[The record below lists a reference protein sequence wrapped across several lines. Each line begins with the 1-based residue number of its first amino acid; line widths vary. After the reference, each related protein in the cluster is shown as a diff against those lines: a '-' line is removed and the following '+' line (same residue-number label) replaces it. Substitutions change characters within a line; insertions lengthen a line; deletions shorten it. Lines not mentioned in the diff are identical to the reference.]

1 MSVDAKTV
9 MKLRRETGAGMMDCK
24 KALVETEGNFDK
36 AKDLLRAKGMKDA
49 AKKGGRKVSHGVM
62 GVYVHHDKKLAA
74 LVEVL
79 CETDF
84 VAMNEKF
91 QELARSLAMH
101 CAAANPAPQYLTRDE
116 VPADIVE
123 REAAI
128 FREQVKDKPE
138 QIQDKIVAGKLDSF
152 FAECVL
158 LDQEYAMDKS
168 MGSINDV
175 LTHAKSKAG
184 FGENT
189 VIRRFSRWSI
199 GDDIAVPGGEDA
211 DDSDE

>member
-9 MKLRRETGAGMMDCK
+9 MMLRRETSAGMMDCK
-24 KALVETEGNFDK
+24 KALMETNGDFEK
-36 AKDLLRAKGMKDA
+36 AKDLIRATLGKQA
-49 AKKGGRKVSHGVM
+49 QKKAGRKVSHGVM

-91 QELARSLAMH
+91 QALARNLAMH
-101 CAAANPAPQYLTRDE
+101 CAAASPAPTYLTREE
-116 VPADIVE
+116 VPAEIVE
-123 REAAI
+123 RETAI

-138 QIQDKIVAGKLDSF
+138 QIQDKIVQGKLNSF
-152 FAECVL
+152 YAEHVL

-168 MGSINDV
+168 MGSVNDV

-189 VIRRFSRWSI
+189 VIRRFARWTIADEIAIPGVS
-199 GDDIAVPGGEDA
+199 DDASE
-211 DDSDE
+211 E

>member
-1 MSVDAKTV
+1 MTVDAKTV
-9 MKLRRETGAGMMDCK
+9 MKLRRETSAGMMDCK
-24 KALVETEGNFDK
+24 KALVESGGDFEK
-36 AKDLLRAKGMKDA
+36 AKDLIRAQLGKQA
-49 AKKGGRKVSHGVM
+49 QKKGGRAVEHGVM

-74 LVEVL
+74 MVELL

-84 VAMNEKF
+84 VALNEKF
-91 QELARSLAMH
+91 QTLARNLAMH
-101 CAAANPAPQYLTRDE
+101 CAAASPSPQYLTREE
-116 VPADIVE
+116 VPADVVA

-138 QIQDKIVAGKLDSF
+138 QIQDKIVQGKINSF
-152 FAECVL
+152 YAECVL
-158 LDQEYAMDKS
+158 LDQEYAMDKT
-168 MGSINDV
+168 MGSVSDV

-199 GDDIAVPGGEDA
+199 GDEIATPGA
-211 DDSDE
+211 SDEASEE

>member
-9 MKLRRETGAGMMDCK
+9 MKLRSETSAGMMDCK
-24 KALVETEGNFDK
+24 KALVETDGNFEK
-36 AKDLLRAKGMKDA
+36 AKDLIRAQLGKQA
-49 AKKGGRKVSHGVM
+49 QKKGGRKTSEGVM

-74 LVEVL
+74 MVEVL

-84 VAMNEKF
+84 VAMNDKF
-91 QELARSLAMH
+91 QALARNLAMH
-101 CAAANPAPQYLTRDE
+101 CAAASPAPQYLTREE
-116 VPADIVE
+116 VPADVVE
-123 REAAI
+123 RESAI

-138 QIQDKIVAGKLDSF
+138 QIQDKIVAGKLNSF

-168 MGSINDV
+168 MGSISDV

-199 GDDIAVPGGEDA
+199 ADDIATPGASEEA
-211 DDSDE
+211 SEE

>member
-9 MKLRRETGAGMMDCK
+9 MKLRSETSAGMMDCK
-24 KALVETEGNFDK
+24 KALVETDGNFEK
-36 AKDLLRAKGMKDA
+36 AKDLIRAQLGKQA
-49 AKKGGRKVSHGVM
+49 QKKAGRKVSHGVM

-74 LVEVL
+74 MVEVL

-84 VAMNEKF
+84 VAMNDKF
-91 QELARSLAMH
+91 QALARNLAMH
-101 CAAANPAPQYLTRDE
+101 CAAASPAPQYLTREE
-116 VPADIVE
+116 VPADVVE
-123 REAAI
+123 RESAI

-138 QIQDKIVAGKLDSF
+138 QIQDKIVAGKLNSF

-168 MGSINDV
+168 MGSISDV

-199 GDDIAVPGGEDA
+199 ADDIATPGASEEA
-211 DDSDE
+211 SEE

>member
-24 KALVETEGNFDK
+24 NALVETEGDFEK

-49 AKKGGRKVSHGVM
+49 AKKAGRKTSEGVM

-74 LVEVL
+74 MVELL

-84 VAMNEKF
+84 VGKNEKF
-91 QELARSLAMH
+91 QELARNLAMH
-101 CAAANPAPQYLTRDE
+101 CAAANPAPQYLSRDE
-116 VPADIVE
+116 VPADMVE
-123 REAAI
+123 RETAI

-138 QIQDKIVAGKLDSF
+138 QIQDKIIAGKLDSY
-152 FAECVL
+152 FAERVL
-158 LDQEYAMDKS
+158 LEQEYAMDKS
-168 MGSINDV
+168 MGTVNDV

-189 VIRRFSRWSI
+189 LIRRFARWSI
-199 GDDIAVPGGEDA
+199 GDDIPIPGQDG
-211 DDSDE
+211 SDEE

>member
-9 MKLRRETGAGMMDCK
+9 MQLRKMTGAGMMDCK
-24 KALVETEGNFDK
+24 KALVETDGNVEK

-49 AKKGGRKVSHGVM
+49 AKKGARKVSEGVM
-62 GVYVHHDKKLAA
+62 GVYVHHDKKLVA

-84 VAMNEKF
+84 VAMNDKF
-91 QELARSLAMH
+91 QELARNLAMH
-101 CAAANPAPQYLTRDE
+101 CAAVHPAPTYLTREE
-116 VPADIVE
+116 VPADLVA
-123 REAAI
+123 RESAI

-138 QIQDKIVAGKLDSF
+138 QIQDKIVQGKLNSF
-152 FAECVL
+152 YAECVL

-168 MGSINDV
+168 KGTVNDV
-175 LTHAKSKAG
+175 LNHAKSKAG

-189 VIRRFSRWSI
+189 VIRRFARWSI
-199 GDDIAVPGGEDA
+199 GDDIAMPGAAAEA
-211 DDSDE
+211 SAE

>member
-9 MKLRRETGAGMMDCK
+9 MKLRAETSAGMMDCK
-24 KALVETEGNFDK
+24 KALVETGGDFEK
-36 AKDLLRAKGMKDA
+36 AKDLIRAALGKQA
-49 AKKGGRKVSHGVM
+49 QKKGGRKVKEGVM

-74 LVEVL
+74 MVEVL

-91 QELARSLAMH
+91 QALAKNLAMH
-101 CAAANPAPQYLTRDE
+101 CAAANPAPKYLTRDE

-123 REAAI
+123 RESAI

-138 QIQDKIVAGKLDSF
+138 QIQDKIIEGKLKSF
-152 FAECVL
+152 YATCVL
-158 LDQEYAMDKS
+158 LDQEYAMDTS
-168 MGSINDV
+168 MGTVADV

-189 VIRRFSRWSI
+189 VIRRFARWSI
-199 GDDIAVPGGEDA
+199 GDDIPTPGA
-211 DDSDE
+211 SDENDDE

>member
-9 MKLRRETGAGMMDCK
+9 MKLRRETSAGMMDCK
-24 KALVETEGNFDK
+24 KALTETDGDFEK
-36 AKDLLRAKGMKDA
+36 AKDVIRAQLGKQA
-49 AKKGGRKVSHGVM
+49 QKKGGRRVSEGVM

-74 LVEVL
+74 MVELL

-84 VAMNEKF
+84 VAMNDKF
-91 QELARSLAMH
+91 QELARNLAMH
-101 CAAANPAPQYLTRDE
+101 CAAASPTPKYLAREE
-116 VPADIVE
+116 VPADLVE
-123 REAAI
+123 RETAI

-138 QIQDKIVAGKLDSF
+138 QIQDKIIAGKLNSLY
-152 FAECVL
+152 AECVL

-168 MGSINDV
+168 MGSVADV
-175 LTHAKSKAG
+175 LTRAKSKAG

-199 GDDIAVPGGEDA
+199 GDDIATPGASDDA
-211 DDSDE
+211 SDE